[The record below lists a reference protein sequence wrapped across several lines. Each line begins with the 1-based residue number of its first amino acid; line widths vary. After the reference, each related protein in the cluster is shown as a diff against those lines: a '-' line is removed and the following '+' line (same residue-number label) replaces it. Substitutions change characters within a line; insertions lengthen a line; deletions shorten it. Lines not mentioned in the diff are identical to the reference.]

1 MSAVLKPGTAST
13 VSGDADVKTDETI
26 DGFQLVIDALKL
38 NGIDTIFGLPGIP
51 ITDLTR
57 KLPARRPARD
67 LVPARAERRLRRVDR
82 RLPDAEAGHLP
93 HGVRARLPQRPDGAR
108 ATRRPTAFR

>member
-1 MSAVLKPGTAST
+1 MPSRIRRST
-13 VSGDADVKTDETI
+13 SG
-26 DGFQLVIDALKL
+26 FHLVIDALKL

-57 KLPARRPARD
+57 MAQ
-67 LVPARAERRLRRVDR
+67 AEGMRVISFRHEQNAGYAAVDR
-82 RLPDAEAGHLP
+82 RLPDAEARHLP

-108 ATRRPTAFR
+108 ATPPPTASR

>member
-1 MSAVLKPGTAST
+1 MSDAATQAPPKPAALPAQALETAGG
-13 VSGDADVKTDETI
+13 GDVASQPQET

-57 KLPARRPARD
+57 RMQASG
-67 LVPARAERRLRRVDR
+67 LRVIS
-82 RLPDAEAGHLP
+82 
-93 HGVRARLPQRPDGAR
+93 
-108 ATRRPTAFR
+108 FRH